1 MGLLVLHN
9 EYRAN
14 YKPWS
19 LFSKPKP
26 LSELT
31 LDTKLMLY
39 AMDHAEWM
47 ANNDKLKHSSMSGI
61 IKLGFKAVAE
71 NIAWGQETD
80 EKVMETWMRSR
91 GHRSNIL
98 SPKFTKMG
106 YAAAP
111 DNSGRLY
118 WCVVFGG

>member
-9 EYRAN
+9 DYRAN
-14 YKPWS
+14 HKPWS

-26 LSELT
+26 LSNLT

-39 AMDHAEWM
+39 AMNHAEWM
-47 ANNDKLKHSSMSGI
+47 AKNDKLKHSSMSAI
-61 IKLGFKAVAE
+61 MKLGFNAVAE

-80 EKVMETWMRSR
+80 EKVMAVWTSSR
-91 GHRSNIL
+91 GHRNNIL

-106 YAAAP
+106 YASVP
-111 DNSGRLY
+111 DMNGQLY
-118 WCVVFGG
+118 WCVVFGS